1 MYLDS
6 VFPVC
11 TVVLFVLLDVI
22 SNLDVELTKLGWYD
36 ALDSTGVL
44 GHCEYCITSDFD
56 GIQVLMACFIP
67 VSDISSLY
75 WMRK

>member
-22 SNLDVELTKLGWYD
+22 SKLDVELTKFEWYD
-36 ALDSTGVL
+36 RLDSTGFL
-44 GHCEYCITSDFD
+44 GHCECYITSDAD
-56 GIQVLMACFIP
+56 DIQVLMVCFMLL
-67 VSDISSLY
+67 SDISSLY